1 MPATLPAEWAPPQAP
16 DAADSQQIRLAPAV
30 GSSSSSSAVELT
42 GPSSMKAASPQPT
55 AALSS
60 ATDLAKLLGPGI
72 IFASSAI
79 GVSHLVQCTRAGAL
93 YGMAPSLAIVGGCLL
108 KYPFYDFS
116 SRFANVTGSSI
127 LDGYRNI
134 GRWLIVTSFIFVLLT
149 NPINMAAIGVV
160 TAAFC
165 SSLFHTTESATPA
178 VSGLL
183 FVGSGALL
191 LLGGFKRLD
200 QVIKCVTLLLVATTL
215 IAVLVAS
222 GSAAR
227 DKEKETPTDARA
239 GGGGNV
245 SNASADESA
254 SMFSV
259 EGGMFMVALTGWMPT
274 PLDTGTTMN
283 SLWTVER
290 FKTSGFHPPLR
301 LTLQEFAASYVG
313 TALLALA
320 FLALGALLAPQ
331 PGTSLP
337 NGAAAFADAVVDLY
351 ASALGGWSVPL
362 VGVSACCAMI
372 GTLLTM
378 LDGYARTLVRA
389 AVLCFDWRPTE
400 RALTRA
406 YAATLCAVGAVG
418 YILLVAFPGSLHG
431 LVDLATS
438 LSFMVSP
445 AVGAANWHLVTRR
458 AFPEYA
464 RPPRWLRVT
473 AAAGF
478 ICLVTASL
486 LFFVGRVT

>member
-1 MPATLPAEWAPPQAP
+1 MTAASLPAEFAPPHPP
-16 DAADSQQIRLAPAV
+16 DAADSQEVRLAPAV
-30 GSSSSSSAVELT
+30 GSSSSAVELT
-42 GPSSMKAASPQPT
+42 SPSSMKVASPQPT

-79 GVSHLVQCTRAGAL
+79 GVSHLVQCTRSGAL
-93 YGMAPSLAIVGGCLL
+93 FGMAPSLVIVGGCLL
-108 KYPFYDFS
+108 KYPFYEFS
-116 SRFANVTGSSI
+116 SRFANVTGTSI
-127 LDGYRNI
+127 LDGYRKI
-134 GRWLIVTSFIFVLLT
+134 GRWLIITCFTFVLLT

-165 SSLFHTTESATPA
+165 SSLFNTTEGATPA

-183 FVGSGALL
+183 FVGVGALL

-200 QVIKCVTLLLVATTL
+200 QVIKGVTLLLVATTL
-215 IAVLVAS
+215 IAVVVAS
-222 GSAAR
+222 VSAALG
-227 DKEKETPTDARA
+227 KEQETPTGAQ
-239 GGGGNV
+239 GGGAGNV
-245 SNASADESA
+245 SNATADDESP

-290 FKTSGFHPPLR
+290 FKTSGYHPPLR

-351 ASALGGWSVPL
+351 ASVLGGWSVPL

-400 RALTRA
+400 RALSRA
-406 YAATLCAVGAVG
+406 YAATLCAVGAAG

-458 AFPEYA
+458 AFPEHA
-464 RPPRWLRVT
+464 RPPRWLRMT
-473 AAAGF
+473 AAAGMA
-478 ICLVTASL
+478 CLVIASL